1 MRISEAWLREWVNPE
16 VDVATLAH
24 QLTMAGLE
32 VEAIEPSVADF
43 SGVVIGRVKALEP
56 HPNADKLRVCSVD
69 IGQPEAVQII
79 CGAANVAADMK
90 VPVATLGALLP
101 GDFKIKRAK
110 LRGVESFGMICSA
123 AELGLAESSDGI
135 LPLPADAPV
144 GEDFRAWAELDDHE
158 IEIGLTPDRGDCLSI
173 AGIAREVGVIDR
185 LALHWPDLSPLA
197 ATIDT
202 RVTVALEAPEAC
214 PRYIGRVIEGVD
226 PQASTPFWMREKLR
240 RCGLRSIDPLVDV
253 TNYVMLEL
261 GQPMHAFDLAKI
273 EGGVHARMAKA
284 GEKLAL
290 LNGEHVELRDDTLVI
305 ADDDKPLAM
314 AGIMG
319 GADSAVSAD
328 TRDILLEAAHF
339 APLAI
344 AGRARGYG
352 LHTDSSHRF
361 ERGVDASL
369 PARAMERAT
378 ALILAIAGGRAG
390 PLVEAV
396 EATALPARRP
406 IALRAQRIE
415 RLLGVGVPAETVGDI
430 LRRLEMRVEAAADG
444 WTVTPP
450 PHRFD
455 IAIEADLIE
464 EVGRIF
470 GYENI
475 PDRRASSVMRMHPT
489 PESHTPIQRAR
500 LLLVDRDYQEAITYS
515 FVSPEIQRQ
524 LAPDDETIAL
534 ANPISADMSVMRTS
548 LWPGLVLAASYN
560 LARQQNRVRLFETG
574 LRFRRSGDEIDQQA
588 VLGGLVCGTRERE
601 QWGLPGEKVDFFDI
615 KADVEA
621 LLKIHAVADE
631 CRFVAA
637 EHPAL
642 HPGQSARILRGERL
656 VGWVGTLHPRLEKAL
671 DLPSGVCLFE
681 LLLEALEGGRIP
693 AFQPLSR
700 FPAIRRDFALVMDQ
714 GIEYGQ
720 VEAVV
725 REVGGALLRD
735 VRLFDVYTG
744 ENIESGLKSL
754 ALSLILQD
762 YSETLIDERVDELC
776 QDILAGLSRKLGI
789 SLRD

>member
-1 MRISEAWLREWVNPE
+1 MRISEAWLREWVNPD
-16 VDVATLAH
+16 VDVAILAH

-32 VEAIEPSVADF
+32 VEAIEPSAADF
-43 SGVVIGRVKALEP
+43 SDVLIGYVRAVDP
-56 HPNADKLRVCSVD
+56 HPNADKLRVCTVD
-69 IGQPEAVQII
+69 IGQPDTLQII
-79 CGAANVAADMK
+79 CGAVNVAADMK
-90 VPVATLGALLP
+90 VPVATIGAVLP
-101 GDFKIKRAK
+101 GDFKIKRAR

-123 AELGLAESSDGI
+123 SELGLAESSDGI
-135 LPLPADAPV
+135 LTLPADAPL
-144 GEDFRAWAELDDHE
+144 GADFRAWAKLDDHE

-185 LALHWPDLSPLA
+185 LALQWPDLSPVEA
-197 ATIDT
+197 VVD
-202 RVTVALEAPEAC
+202 RCVTVTLDAPEAC
-214 PRYIGRVIEGVD
+214 PRYIGRLIKGVD
-226 PQASTPFWMREKLR
+226 PSVPTPFWMREKLR

-261 GQPMHAFDLAKI
+261 GQPMHAFDLAGI
-273 EGGVHARMAKA
+273 EGGIHARMAKA

-290 LNGEHVELRDDTLVI
+290 LNGENVELRADTLVI
-305 ADDDKPLAM
+305 ADDAKPLAM

-344 AGRARGYG
+344 AGRARAYG

-369 PARAMERAT
+369 PARAIERAT
-378 ALILAIAGGRAG
+378 TLILAIAGGKAG

-396 EATALPARRP
+396 EPGALPAREAV
-406 IALRAQRIE
+406 ILREQRIE
-415 RLLGVGVPAETVGDI
+415 RLLGVAVPVETVGDI
-430 LRRLEMRVEAAADG
+430 LRRLDMRVERTVEG
-444 WTVTPP
+444 WMVTPP

-475 PDRRASSVMRMHPT
+475 PDRHASSVMHMHPA
-489 PESHTPIQRAR
+489 PERHTPVQRAR

-515 FVSPEIQRQ
+515 FVSPEIQKQ

-534 ANPISADMSVMRTS
+534 ANPISSDMSVMRTS
-548 LWPGLVLAASYN
+548 LWPGLVLAASHN

-574 LRFRRSGDEIDQQA
+574 LRFRRSGDDIDQQA
-588 VLGGLVCGTRERE
+588 VLGGLACGTRERE
-601 QWGLPGEKVDFFDI
+601 QWGLPSQKVDFFDI

-621 LLKIHAVADE
+621 LLKIHAVADT

-637 EHPAL
+637 GHPAL
-642 HPGQSARILRGERL
+642 HPGQSAKILRDDRL
-656 VGWVGTLHPRLEKAL
+656 VGWIGMLHPRLEKLL
-671 DLPSGVCLFE
+671 DLPSGVFLFE
-681 LLLEALEGGRIP
+681 LLLEALDDGRIP

-700 FPAIRRDFALVMDQ
+700 FPAIRRDFALAMDL

-720 VEAVV
+720 VEAVI
-725 REVGGALLRD
+725 REVGGELLKD

-744 ENIESGLKSL
+744 GNIESGLKSL

-776 QDILAGLSRKLGI
+776 QEILAGLSRQLGI